1 MQVSERFRRP
11 WRTIRGIETVNMIRQ
26 GQVKWLAK
34 DDIPGQA
41 ALVGHLF
48 GLTHAA

>member
-1 MQVSERFRRP
+1 MQGFRAFQTA
-11 WRTIRGIETVNMIRQ
+11 WRTIQGIETMSMIRK